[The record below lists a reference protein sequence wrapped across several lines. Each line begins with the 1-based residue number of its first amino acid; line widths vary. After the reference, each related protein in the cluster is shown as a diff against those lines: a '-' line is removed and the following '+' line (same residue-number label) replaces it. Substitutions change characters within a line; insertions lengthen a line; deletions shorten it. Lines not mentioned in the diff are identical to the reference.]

1 MKMHSCVCCKDKT
14 NHVLKISSILKIL
27 GIDSR
32 LEIFCILN
40 SGEHCV
46 CELEEH
52 LDISQSLI
60 SHHLSD
66 LKKFLLV
73 TSVQKGKNIYYSL
86 TDRGKKIFKLLNKLS
101 EEI

>member
-27 GIDSR
+27 SIDSR

-66 LKKFLLV
+66 LKKFSLV
-73 TSVQKGKNIYYSL
+73 VSVQKGKNIYYSL

>member
-1 MKMHSCVCCKDKT
+1 MKMHSCVCGKDKT
-14 NHVLKISSILKIL
+14 NHVLKISSILKNL
-27 GIDSR
+27 SADNR
-32 LEIFCILN
+32 FEIFCILN

-52 LDISQSLI
+52 LGISQSLM

-66 LKKFLLV
+66 LKKLLLV
-73 TSVQKGKNIYYSL
+73 TSIQKGKNVYYSL
-86 TDRGKKIFKLLNKLS
+86 TTKGKKVFKLLNKIS